1 MGKEKCSRTSPVD
14 QLNSFHLPTVC
25 FLCPADPVYERTIV
39 CFRPAY
45 LRVFFGNQNCIHC
58 MWGFFVGGR
67 GVGLCS
73 SLETD

>member
-14 QLNSFHLPTVC
+14 LLNSFHLPTVC

-39 CFRPAY
+39 CFRPVY
-45 LRVFFGNQNCIHC
+45 LRGFLVTRIVFIVCGVFLLGE
-58 MWGFFVGGR
+58 R